1 MMEVPNSEQR
11 IEEKASK
18 GRFITNPSHSSRLRQ
33 PCQQRVPHI
42 SVGSLETRVCYH
54 CPHEKLAVPA
64 AEAPWSPVA
73 LQGCAVAG
81 SCALELVLTG
91 RIGNRSPAVLAQRPL
106 LGARG
111 RQLGA
116 QGWGHGLQEQTLHQ
130 HSLTPSVHCTANT
143 MPALLLSHPLPTRRL
158 HFFPSFNTK
167 NRKKYS
173 PVYISPH
180 KLRHT
185 YNCIFIFLY
194 THRIYSK
201 CYHRP

>member
-1 MMEVPNSEQR
+1 MST
-11 IEEKASK
+11 K
-18 GRFITNPSHSSRLRQ
+18 GTSYLSGLIRNPCL
-33 PCQQRVPHI
+33 
-42 SVGSLETRVCYH
+42 CYH

-91 RIGNRSPAVLAQRPL
+91 RVGNRSPAVLAQRPL
-106 LGARG
+106 LGACG

-158 HFFPSFNTK
+158 HF
-167 NRKKYS
+167 S
-173 PVYISPH
+173 PLSTLKTERNIRLS
-180 KLRHT
+180 T
-185 YNCIFIFLY
+185 YPPINWGIHITVFLY
-194 THRIYSK
+194 FCTHTEYIQNVITSPELEMHVTALFVSSLDNFK
-201 CYHRP
+201 VVMGIWHWE

>member
-1 MMEVPNSEQR
+1 MST
-11 IEEKASK
+11 K
-18 GRFITNPSHSSRLRQ
+18 GTSYLSGLIRNPCL
-33 PCQQRVPHI
+33 
-42 SVGSLETRVCYH
+42 CYH

-91 RIGNRSPAVLAQRPL
+91 RVGNRSPAVLAQRPL

-158 HFFPSFNTK
+158 RFFPSFNTK

-173 PVYISPH
+173 PVYISPR
-180 KLRHT
+180 KCSDRKSLRLSRAT
-185 YNCIFIFLY
+185 LEKKVIFYFDRTVLW
-194 THRIYSK
+194 
-201 CYHRP
+201 